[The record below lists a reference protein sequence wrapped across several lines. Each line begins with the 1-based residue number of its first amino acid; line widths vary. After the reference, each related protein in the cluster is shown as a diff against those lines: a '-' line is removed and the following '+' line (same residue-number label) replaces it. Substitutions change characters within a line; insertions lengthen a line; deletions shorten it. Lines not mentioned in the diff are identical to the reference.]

1 MGIEIVVLIFSYTT
15 YLGYIMPRM
24 VRLKHLTLITFSALL
39 THCAVGPDFHS
50 PEAPDVCDYT
60 ETALPRKTLSTK
72 GVHGGK
78 SQYYVN
84 GQDVCASWW
93 ELFHSPAL
101 NKLIQTGFDNS
112 PTLDAAKATLVQAQ
126 ENLRAQ
132 FGALMLPALNSQ
144 GNVQRQ
150 QFTGAGFGT
159 PNNNPTIFNILNAQL
174 DVSYTFDIFGGSRRQ
189 LEALAATV
197 DYQQFQ
203 LEAAYLTLSTNIVTS
218 VINESSYRAQMEA
231 TKELIAFQEKLLNIT
246 QKQFELG
253 AQNRTAVL
261 AQQTQLAQTRAL
273 LPPLEN
279 SLAQTRHALA
289 VLMGE
294 FPSENTAP
302 EFNLKSLTL
311 PECLP
316 VSLAS
321 NLVRQRPDVRAAEA
335 LLHQASAN
343 VGVATAALLP
353 QVTLTGNA
361 GWQANQLNDLF
372 APQSFLWSIASGF
385 MQPIFQ
391 GGSLVAKRRAA
402 IAAYEQAD
410 AQYRQVV
417 LQAFQNVADTLRAL
431 QYDAEAL
438 QAQSLAEVSARETL
452 KMIEEQFRLGAVNY
466 IDLLDAEQQVL
477 QTMINRI
484 KAQAARYID
493 TATLYSALGGGWWNS
508 EDEDE
513 EA

>member
-1 MGIEIVVLIFSYTT
+1 
-15 YLGYIMPRM
+15 MPRM
-24 VRLKHLTLITFSALL
+24 VRLKRLTLIAFSALL

-50 PEAPDVCDYT
+50 PEPPNVCDYT
-60 ETALPRKTLSTK
+60 ETPLPRKTLSTK
-72 GVHGGK
+72 GVHAGK
-78 SQYYVN
+78 SQYFVD

-101 NKLIQTGFDNS
+101 NEMIQKGFDHN
-112 PTLDAAKATLVQAQ
+112 PTLDAAKASLVQAQ

-132 FGALMLPALNSQ
+132 FGSLMLPALNAQ

-159 PNNNPTIFNILNAQL
+159 ANNNPTIFNILNAQL
-174 DVSYTFDIFGGSRRQ
+174 NVSYTFDIFGGSRRQ

-203 LEAAYLTLSTNIVTS
+203 VEAAYLTLSTNIVNA
-218 VINESSYRAQMEA
+218 VINEASYRAQMDA

-279 SLAQTRHALA
+279 SLAKTRHALA

-294 FPSENTAP
+294 FPSENCAP
-302 EFNLKSLTL
+302 AFDLKNITL
-311 PECLP
+311 PQCLP

-353 QVTLTGNA
+353 QINLTGNA

-372 APQSFLWSIASGF
+372 APQAFLWSIASGI

-391 GGSLVAKRRAA
+391 GGSLVAKRRGA
-402 IAAYEQAD
+402 IAAYEQAE

-431 QYDAEAL
+431 QYDAEEL
-438 QAQSLAEVSARETL
+438 QAQSLAENSARETL

-466 IDLLDAEQQVL
+466 IDLLDAEKQVL
-477 QTMINRI
+477 QTMIYRI
-484 KAQAARYID
+484 KAQAARYTD

-513 EA
+513 EAKCVSG

>member
-1 MGIEIVVLIFSYTT
+1 M
-15 YLGYIMPRM
+15 
-24 VRLKHLTLITFSALL
+24 
-39 THCAVGPDFHS
+39 
-50 PEAPDVCDYT
+50 
-60 ETALPRKTLSTK
+60 
-72 GVHGGK
+72 
-78 SQYYVN
+78 
-84 GQDVCASWW
+84 
-93 ELFHSPAL
+93 
-101 NKLIQTGFDNS
+101 
-112 PTLDAAKATLVQAQ
+112 
-126 ENLRAQ
+126 
-132 FGALMLPALNSQ
+132 
-144 GNVQRQ
+144 
-150 QFTGAGFGT
+150 
-159 PNNNPTIFNILNAQL
+159 
-174 DVSYTFDIFGGSRRQ
+174 
-189 LEALAATV
+189 
-197 DYQQFQ
+197 
-203 LEAAYLTLSTNIVTS
+203 EAA
-218 VINESSYRAQMEA
+218 
-231 TKELIAFQEKLLNIT
+231 KELIAFQEKLLKIT
-246 QKQFELG
+246 QQQFELG

-261 AQQTQLAQTRAL
+261 AQQTQLAQTKAL

-289 VLMGE
+289 VYMGE
-294 FPSENTAP
+294 FPSENSAP
-302 EFNLKSLTL
+302 AFNLKSLTL

-343 VGVATAALLP
+343 VGVATAALFP
-353 QVTLTGNA
+353 QITLNGNA

-372 APQSFLWSIASGF
+372 APQSFLWSIASGIT
-385 MQPIFQ
+385 QPIFQ

-402 IAAYEQAD
+402 IAAYEQAN

-431 QYDAEAL
+431 QFDAEAL
-438 QAQSLAEVSARETL
+438 QAQSLAETSARETL

-477 QTMINRI
+477 QSMINRI